1 MSSRWATQDCEHA
14 TGRDLLQ
21 AGSMHCSSMSNI
33 YNCFVGGK
41 QMGSVCT
48 NQCTNP
54 HNPLYCQDCEDPR
67 ELCAKVRAL
76 TSRASG
82 EST

>member
-1 MSSRWATQDCEHA
+1 MDLLHLPQTCEHPA
-14 TGRDLLQ
+14 GRDLLQ

-41 QMGSVCT
+41 QMGSVCI

-54 HNPLYCQDCEDPR
+54 HNPLFCQNCEDPR

-76 TSRASG
+76 SRASRAPM
-82 EST
+82 